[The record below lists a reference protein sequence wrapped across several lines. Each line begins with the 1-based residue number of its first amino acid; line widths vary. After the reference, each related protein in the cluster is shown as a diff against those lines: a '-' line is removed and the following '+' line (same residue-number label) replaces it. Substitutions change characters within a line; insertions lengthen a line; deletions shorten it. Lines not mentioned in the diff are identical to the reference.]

1 MIRTVLAFVAMLG
14 AWLGPPSMLAA
25 ETPAAE
31 AMSDADKQAEYLL
44 WATGGRPAWASV
56 TNTVVYSDQYRKG
69 DGMPV
74 GAVSTI
80 DYRESRLR
88 IDTTGPHLQAIRIID
103 SEGDSNWRLNEKG
116 KLEKVPEDQL
126 ARDLRRYTA
135 QVYRT
140 MHRIAVRDPK
150 IRLAT
155 GKNGSLEVYEG
166 PTRIAWYLLDA
177 RGQPYAMGA
186 HDDNVGVICGP
197 WDLEKRDIHYPLWVS
212 RPDGSWRATLKSLVV
227 DTHIDEKMFAPALA
241 ADQ

>member
-1 MIRTVLAFVAMLG
+1 MIRTLLGLVLIG
-14 AWLGPPSMLAA
+14 AWLNPLP
-25 ETPAAE
+25 TPAAE
-31 AMSDADKQAEYLL
+31 TSAAEALSDADKQAEFLL
-44 WATGGRPAWASV
+44 WAIGGRPAWAAV
-56 TNTVVYSDQYRKG
+56 TNTVVYSDQYRRD
-69 DGMPV
+69 DGTPV

-80 DYRESRLR
+80 DYREARLR

-103 SEGDSNWRLNEKG
+103 AEGDRSWRLNAQG
-116 KLEKVPEDQL
+116 KLDKVPEDQL
-126 ARDLRRYTA
+126 ARDLRRYQG

-140 MHRIAVRDPK
+140 LQRIAVRDPK
-150 IRLAT
+150 LRLAT

-166 PTRIAWYLLDA
+166 PTRIAWYQLDA

-197 WDLEKRDIHYPLWVS
+197 WELEKRDIHYPLWVS

-227 DTHIDEKMFAPALA
+227 DTHIDEKLFTPSLA

>member
-1 MIRTVLAFVAMLG
+1 MIRTVLGFMLLG
-14 AWLGPPSMLAA
+14 AWLNPLP
-25 ETPAAE
+25 TPAAE
-31 AMSDADKQAEYLL
+31 TSAAETMSDAGKQAEYLL
-44 WATGGRPAWASV
+44 WATGGRSAWANV
-56 TNTVVYSDQYRKG
+56 ANTIVYSDLYRKD

-80 DYRESRLR
+80 DYREARLR

-103 SEGDSNWRLNEKG
+103 GEGDRSWRLNAHG
-116 KLEKVPEDQL
+116 RLEKVPEDQL

-140 MHRIAVRDPK
+140 VQRIAVRDPK
-150 IRLAT
+150 LKLGT

-166 PTRIAWYLLDA
+166 PTRIAWYRLDA
-177 RGQPYAMGA
+177 RGQPYAMGVLE
-186 HDDNVGVICGP
+186 DDVGVICGP
-197 WDLEKRDIHYPLWVS
+197 WDLETRDIHYPSWVS

-227 DTHIDEKMFAPALA
+227 DAPLGEKLFTPSLA